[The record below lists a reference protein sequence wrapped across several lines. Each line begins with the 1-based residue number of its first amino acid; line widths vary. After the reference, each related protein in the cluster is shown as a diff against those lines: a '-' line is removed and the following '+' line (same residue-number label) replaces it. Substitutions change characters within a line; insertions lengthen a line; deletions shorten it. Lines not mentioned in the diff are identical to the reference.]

1 MESTDE
7 RTGGRSLN
15 GMASYWFCVKHHRVE
30 QTPGD
35 VCPPID
41 RLGPY
46 PDESTAS
53 RALEIA
59 RERTAAADRADRE
72 WEGEED

>member
-1 MESTDE
+1 VARLETV
-7 RTGGRSLN
+7 RHARILR
-15 GMASYWFCVKHHRVE
+15 GMAEYWFCVKHHRVE

-46 PDESTAS
+46 DTEADAS
-53 RALEIA
+53 RALEKA
-59 RERTAAADRADRE
+59 AERNEE
-72 WEGEED
+72 WDNDPNWNDTKG